1 MIKKILA
8 LLIALMLVMPVALM
22 EDYEW
27 MFEGKVRAGKEI
39 SLQVPFSGSIKNIF
53 VKENELI
60 KKDTPIFE
68 VEGDICYSPVDGTIG
83 VILAKTGD
91 NLDIIKELLKA
102 SIYIDAKDNGT
113 IKCTYLHSS
122 RPYEYRVAQLGETV
136 YIQNRSDVTQTGKGI
151 IVARDK
157 DGYTVKIT
165 EGDMRYDSR
174 VFIFRSSTFDA
185 KMRLGSGTIARTD
198 PVAVNA
204 EGTLIK
210 MLCKR
215 GDKVKAGD
223 PLFIYTKSSYDGQ
236 DPIVKM
242 PQDGVITKF
251 DKKVNDTA
259 EVNSGIANYIASEE
273 MYVSA
278 NLNELEISRIKVG
291 DILTANIESLK
302 IENVECIID
311 SIAFIP
317 DDKGLYEVKL
327 MSDKIREL
335 RVGTTLLFT
344 VKEPN

>member
-1 MIKKILA
+1 MIKRIIAVLA
-8 LLIALMLVMPVALM
+8 VFMLIVPAALAS
-22 EDYEW
+22 DYQW
-27 MFEGKVRAGKEI
+27 MFDGKVKAGKEI
-39 SLQVPFSGSIKNIF
+39 SLQVPFSGSIKSIL

-68 VEGDICYSPVDGTIG
+68 VEGDICYAPVDGTVG
-83 VILAKTGD
+83 VILAKPGD
-91 NLDIIKELLKA
+91 NLATTKELLKA
-102 SIYIDAKDNGT
+102 SIYINTNDNGT

-122 RPYEYRVAQLGETV
+122 RPYEFRVAQLGEKV
-136 YIQNRSDVTQTGKGI
+136 YIRNRSDETQVGEGVV
-151 IVARDK
+151 VARDK

-165 EGDMRYDSR
+165 EGDMRFDSK
-174 VFIFRSSTFDA
+174 VFIFRSSTYDA

-210 MLCKR
+210 MLCSR

-223 PLFIYTKSSYDGQ
+223 PLFIFTKSSYDGE

-259 EVNSGIANYIASEE
+259 EVGTGIANYIASDD

-291 DILTANIESLK
+291 DKLTANIESLNLK
-302 IENVECIID
+302 DIECTVD

-327 MSDKIREL
+327 LSNKIKEL
-335 RVGTTLLFT
+335 RVGTTLTFT
-344 VKEPN
+344 VK